1 MERNFSEWFSTFRS
15 SINTYKSYTDF
26 PKVYTNINA
35 IKIELNI
42 LNSLIGSK
50 DIENDFV
57 KIITQYPNTLQC
69 IPILLAVRCNEIFA
83 MDETGEFHYNFVKM
97 NYSIEEYR
105 TFMRKTGLFDL
116 LANHLISNLIDYATG
131 VEVGL
136 GSNGRKQRCGR
147 IMEDLVESYIEKA
160 GFVKNQTYFKEM
172 YIKNIDYVI
181 KTDSTIYGIETNF
194 YNANGSKLNETARSY
209 KTLALEAQDI
219 PNFKFVWITDGGGW
233 LGARHNLEETFD
245 VMDDIYNIKD
255 LESGVLERLK

>member
-172 YIKNIDYVI
+172 YIKNIEKLWKIDLFTI
-181 KTDSTIYGIETNF
+181 SNNGKTEKRFN
-194 YNANGSKLNETARSY
+194 
-209 KTLALEAQDI
+209 
-219 PNFKFVWITDGGGW
+219 
-233 LGARHNLEETFD
+233 NLR
-245 VMDDIYNIKD
+245 N
-255 LESGVLERLK
+255 RN